1 MRVNTFFCLLDEC
14 KHVQYVVFEIAFS
27 YFKLVIFVL
36 KKNMYIL
43 QDYRSFIMFLLNVKS
58 VILLVSS

>member
-27 YFKLVIFVL
+27 YLKLVIFVL
-36 KKNMYIL
+36 KKNMYSS
-43 QDYRSFIMFLLNVKS
+43 QDYH
-58 VILLVSS
+58 